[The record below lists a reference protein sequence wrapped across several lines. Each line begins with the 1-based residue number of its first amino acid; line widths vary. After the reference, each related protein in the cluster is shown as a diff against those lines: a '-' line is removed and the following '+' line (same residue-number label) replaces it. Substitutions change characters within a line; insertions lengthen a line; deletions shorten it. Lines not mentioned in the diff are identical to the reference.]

1 MIVAH
6 KSTCTTFR
14 APQKDLRYK
23 YGAGYELAP
32 YFLNP
37 LDIFIALKVFLA
49 WFDAI
54 DVFKIANI

>member
-14 APQKDLRYK
+14 ALQKDLRYK

-49 WFDAI
+49 
-54 DVFKIANI
+54 